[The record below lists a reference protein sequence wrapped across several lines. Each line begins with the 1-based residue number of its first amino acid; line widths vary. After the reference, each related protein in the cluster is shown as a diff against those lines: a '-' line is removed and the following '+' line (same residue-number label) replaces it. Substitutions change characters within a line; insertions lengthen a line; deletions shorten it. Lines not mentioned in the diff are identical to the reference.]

1 MVHVNLLTSSPRSIS
16 DDGAAGP
23 VSLAVAGAHFEE
35 VLGLRLH
42 IPDDGR
48 GDVTNDGLDKP
59 LAVLRPPVHRVLDHV
74 TVDAPVRIL
83 WRPPG
88 KMQRVV
94 LVSDHQIPWRR
105 PGSGLLRSG

>member
-1 MVHVNLLTSSPRSIS
+1 MDHLTRSPRSIS

-23 VSLAVAGAHFEE
+23 VSLAVPGAHFEE
-35 VLGLRLH
+35 VFGLRLH
-42 IPDDGR
+42 IPDDGG
-48 GDVTNDGLDKP
+48 GDVAHDGLDKP

-88 KMQRVV
+88 EMQRVV
-94 LVSDHQIPWRR
+94 LVSDHQIPRR
-105 PGSGLLRSG
+105 